1 MAPLAS
7 QLSIDYL
14 TPRDFARRPTQWLN
28 LISRN
33 RGTIAYSP
41 SFGYD
46 LATRRA
52 ANQLPA
58 DLDLASWRHAGIGG
72 DMIRPDVLDR
82 FAETFERVG
91 FDRKAFIPSY
101 GMAEVCLA
109 ITFCPHGT
117 GVRTDVVDRA
127 VLAADQRAQPAAD
140 PTDERR
146 ARRFVL
152 CGKVLPGHRLEVR
165 GPDGKVLADREV
177 GRIFVA
183 GPSIMPGYFD
193 EPEATREVLSDDG
206 WLDTGDLGYT
216 LAGEVVVTGRAKDLI
231 IVNGRN
237 VWPQDIEWAIEARKV
252 VKNGDSAAF
261 SVDTGDGE
269 RVVVAVLARVS
280 GEEARQALA
289 RDVAGAVREAIAVDC
304 DVVLVPPTMGLPT
317 TSSGKLS
324 RARTKAN
331 YLAGLYAPP
340 RPKRPDAADEPGWS
354 RSPAPPA
361 SSDRISLP
369 PWRVAAGRS
378 GCWCAAGRRCPRW
391 PVSRPTWC
399 WATSRTKQRLRRL
412 VDGADTVVH
421 AAGLIKARR
430 PVRFH
435 DGQSRRHGARL
446 ARSHPSARF
455 VLLSSLAAREPLLS
469 PYGASKRAAEEVV
482 AGRAGPW
489 LAVRAPAVY
498 GPGDRETL
506 AYFRAVARGIAPRP
520 KLPEARLSLIHVAD
534 LAEALALA
542 VERPPPPSVYEID
555 DGRNGGYGYG
565 DMQAAAEAALGRTA
579 RALADPADRR
589 WTAVARLNGLGQ
601 ALGGP
606 AQILTPGKV
615 NEIFHSDWTVHDRG
629 LAAAIGFAARYDL
642 AGGFA
647 DTVLWYR
654 RQRMALETCETLR
667 NKLLFHKELLFLPHM
682 SRPDP
687 RDRRDAF
694 AHCPSIDRRKR
705 RHRRHTRPSRAGF
718 CARDVIRRD
727 LSFTSS
733 PTRSARSRLPARP

>member
-1 MAPLAS
+1 MNPLPTRNSQLALRRADYKSVPEMLDYAARGETGITFYNVRGEILSALAWREVRDRAHVAARRLIGAGFAVGDRILITADTWPGFFDVFFGAQYAGLLPVPVSIPVGIGGKEAYLDQLRRQFAASGAVAAVGVDDLAGFLADAAREFPAVRLHGGLAALEALPEKAVDLRPLGPTDLCYIQFSSGSTRHPHGVQITQSALMANLAGMTGPAGLDVVPGDRAVSWLPLYHDMGLIGFTMAPLAS

-52 ANQLPA
+52 ANQLPP
-58 DLDLASWRHAGIGG
+58 DLDLSSWRHAGIGG

-82 FAETFERVG
+82 FAQTFERVG

-127 VLAADQRAQPAAD
+127 ALAADQRAQPAAD
-140 PTDERR
+140 PSDERR

-152 CGKVLPGHRLEVR
+152 CGKVLPGHRLDVR
-165 GPDGKVLADREV
+165 GADGKVLADRDV
-177 GRIFVA
+177 GRIFVK

-252 VKNGDSAAF
+252 TKNGDTAAF
-261 SVDTGDGE
+261 SVDTVDGE

-304 DVVLVPPTMGLPT
+304 DVVLVPPTLGLPT

-331 YLAGLYAPP
+331 YLAGLYAP
-340 RPKRPDAADEPGWS
+340 K
-354 RSPAPPA
+354 
-361 SSDRISLP
+361 
-369 PWRVAAGRS
+369 
-378 GCWCAAGRRCPRW
+378 
-391 PVSRPTWC
+391 T
-399 WATSRTKQRLRRL
+399 
-412 VDGADTVVH
+412 
-421 AAGLIKARR
+421 
-430 PVRFH
+430 
-435 DGQSRRHGARL
+435 
-446 ARSHPSARF
+446 
-455 VLLSSLAAREPLLS
+455 
-469 PYGASKRAAEEVV
+469 
-482 AGRAGPW
+482 
-489 LAVRAPAVY
+489 
-498 GPGDRETL
+498 
-506 AYFRAVARGIAPRP
+506 
-520 KLPEARLSLIHVAD
+520 
-534 LAEALALA
+534 
-542 VERPPPPSVYEID
+542 
-555 DGRNGGYGYG
+555 
-565 DMQAAAEAALGRTA
+565 EAA
-579 RALADPADRR
+579 
-589 WTAVARLNGLGQ
+589 
-601 ALGGP
+601 
-606 AQILTPGKV
+606 
-615 NEIFHSDWTVHDRG
+615 
-629 LAAAIGFAARYDL
+629 
-642 AGGFA
+642 
-647 DTVLWYR
+647 
-654 RQRMALETCETLR
+654 
-667 NKLLFHKELLFLPHM
+667 
-682 SRPDP
+682 
-687 RDRRDAF
+687 
-694 AHCPSIDRRKR
+694 
-705 RHRRHTRPSRAGF
+705 
-718 CARDVIRRD
+718 
-727 LSFTSS
+727 
-733 PTRSARSRLPARP
+733 